1 MANSEFKL
9 ENADLLNFDPSL
21 LEKGQEITLT
31 LKDKNILDNYENN
44 PKDNLQIEEINYAK
58 DTGIVIDRLNNE
70 NTFFELNKEK
80 KRFNITKRKS
90 YT

>member
-44 PKDNLQIEEINYAK
+44 PNDNLQIEEINYAK

-70 NTFFELNKEK
+70 NILLKINKEK
-80 KRFNITKRKS
+80 KI
-90 YT
+90 